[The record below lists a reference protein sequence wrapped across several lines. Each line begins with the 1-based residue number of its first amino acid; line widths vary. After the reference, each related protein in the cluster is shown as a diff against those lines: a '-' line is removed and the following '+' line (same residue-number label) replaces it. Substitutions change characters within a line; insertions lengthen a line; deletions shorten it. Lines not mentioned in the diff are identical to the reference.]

1 VAGFENQKIIWNLV
15 TFEKSLILDDDFLEP
30 SLQRKMFSQR
40 MFSDIMRNTFPSLDY
55 CIKLLPRGTDAFI
68 QFIDILIEIKQK
80 DALVL
85 LLTPT

>member
-1 VAGFENQKIIWNLV
+1 
-15 TFEKSLILDDDFLEP
+15 
-30 SLQRKMFSQR
+30 MFSQR